1 MNSGFFDRLIERLD
15 RLDPDSLQIQ
25 FLRLAREKGLL
36 ETIFHAMQ
44 EGLVVLDGRGRIAY
58 ANRSAER
65 LLGFTLSTAL
75 GTRIGR
81 YLRDIEW
88 DRVLKLDGREWS
100 GMLNREIEVNYP
112 EHRFLAFYVV
122 PLKGEKASDNGA
134 VLILRDITRDR
145 QHEAKSI
152 ESERLRAITLLA
164 AGVAHEIGNPLNSL
178 TIHLQ
183 LLRREMAALPEKSRA
198 DLTALL
204 DVSTREVERLDRI
217 ITQFLSAVRPVK
229 PQLESAAFDEILQE
243 TLSFMRQE
251 VADRNVIVECE
262 VEQGLPSVKVDRGQI
277 RQMLFNIIK
286 NAAEAMPD
294 GGVLRVEVASN
305 DRSIR
310 ASFRDTGVG
319 MDPAQMSR
327 IFEPYNTTKAR
338 GSGLGL
344 MIVQRIVRDHGGE
357 LEIHS
362 QPGRGT
368 TVTLYLPREDCLI
381 RLLHA
386 PKRAPEAGPGAA
398 VSPPAEPTTGGTPA

>member
-65 LLGFTLSTAL
+65 LLGFGLSAAL

-88 DRVLKLDGREWS
+88 DRVLRLDGGEWS

-122 PLKGEKASDNGA
+122 PLKGETPADTGA

-145 QHEAKSI
+145 EHEAESI

-183 LLRREMAALPEKSRA
+183 LLRRTMAGLPDGAKAEMQ
-198 DLTALL
+198 DLL
-204 DVSTREVERLDRI
+204 DVCAREVERLDRI
-217 ITQFLSAVRPVK
+217 ASQFLSAVRPVK
-229 PQLESAAFDEILQE
+229 PHLESSSFDEILRDTLAFMKQE
-243 TLSFMRQE
+243 I
-251 VADRNVIVECE
+251 ADRNVIVECD
-262 VEQGLPSVKVDRGQI
+262 VERHLPSVKVDRGQI
-277 RQMLFNIIK
+277 RQMLFNVVK
-286 NAAEAMPD
+286 NAVEAMPD
-294 GGVLRVEVASN
+294 GGVLRVEVVSN
-305 DRSIR
+305 DRRIR

-319 MDPAQMSR
+319 MDPAQMGR
-327 IFEPYNTTKAR
+327 IFEPYHTTKAR

-368 TVTLYLPREDCLI
+368 TVTLHLPREDRLI
-381 RLLHA
+381 RLL
-386 PKRAPEAGPGAA
+386 RAPRRAAGEGAEPA
-398 VSPPAEPTTGGTPA
+398 AAAAPPPAGEGAS

>member
-1 MNSGFFDRLIERLD
+1 MNSGFFDKLIDRLD

-25 FLRLAREKGLL
+25 FLRLAKEKGLL

-65 LLGFTLSTAL
+65 LLGFGLSTAL

-100 GMLNREIEVNYP
+100 GMLNREIEVSYP

-122 PLKGEKASDNGA
+122 PLKGATPADTGA

-145 QHEAKSI
+145 EHEAESI

-183 LLRREMAALPEKSRA
+183 LMRREMAGLPDAARA
-198 DLTALL
+198 GMSELL
-204 DVSTREVERLDRI
+204 DVCAREVERLDRI
-217 ITQFLSAVRPVK
+217 ASQFLSAVRPVK
-229 PQLESAAFDEILQE
+229 PHLESSSFGEILSD
-243 TLSFMRQE
+243 TLAFMRQE
-251 VADRNVIVECE
+251 VADRNVIVECD
-262 VEQGLPSVKVDRGQI
+262 VEKDLPRVKVDRGQI
-277 RQMLFNIIK
+277 RQLLFNIVK
-286 NAAEAMPD
+286 NAAEAMPG
-294 GGVLRVEVASN
+294 GGVLRIEVDAN
-305 DRSIR
+305 DRRIR
-310 ASFRDTGVG
+310 AAFRDTGVG
-319 MDPAQMSR
+319 MDAAQMGR
-327 IFEPYNTTKAR
+327 IFEPYHTTKAR

-368 TVTLYLPREDCLI
+368 TVTVHLPREDRLI
-381 RLLHA
+381 RLLKA
-386 PKRAPEAGPGAA
+386 PKRPADDGAETA
-398 VSPPAEPTTGGTPA
+398 APPAAPAAGEGAP